1 MLPMIN
7 NTNQDKPKYTLF
19 GAKNDNEEFKMIG
32 QYNSYKELQEAEKE
46 LKYKR
51 FIYNPSK

>member
-1 MLPMIN
+1 MIPMIS

-19 GAKNDNEEFKMIG
+19 GAKKDNEEFKMIG
-32 QYNSYKELQEAEKE
+32 HYNSYKELQEAEKE
-46 LKYKR
+46 LKHKR